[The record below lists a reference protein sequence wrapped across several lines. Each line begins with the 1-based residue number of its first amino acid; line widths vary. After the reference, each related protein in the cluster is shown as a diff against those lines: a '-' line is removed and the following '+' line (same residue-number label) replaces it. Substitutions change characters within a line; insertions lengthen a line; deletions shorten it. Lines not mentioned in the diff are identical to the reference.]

1 MTSEDPLRLRRF
13 RVWALFAI
21 CSHVALSAA
30 FAGSIARTW
39 NEENLDAIRL
49 DLPHPPAHARNLF
62 HASVAMYD
70 AWAAYDAVAVGYIHN
85 EVAVA
90 PGGDVAAARDEAI
103 SFAVYRILRFR
114 YQNSENAATTAIA
127 LISRMIALGYDES
140 NTSTTGTTPAEVGNR
155 VAASILAFAA
165 TDNSNELNDYEDLS
179 YDPVNDPMP
188 LDDPDFTL
196 LTVSDVNHWQ
206 PLAFGDFALTQN
218 GIVTSDI
225 QTFLGSH
232 WFKVR
237 PFALHGP
244 GAFPIYLDPGAPP
257 ELDGSGSA
265 DDLEFKANINDVLR
279 FSSYLDPDDG
289 ATLNISPQVWGN
301 HTLGAN
307 DGTGHGNN
315 PVTGLAYPDNIV
327 KRGDYGRVLAEFW
340 ADGPDSETPPGHW
353 NVLANEVTDDA
364 LTVFQIGGTGPVVD
378 ELEWDV
384 KRYFAMNAAMH
395 DAATA
400 AWTVK
405 RVYDYSRPI
414 THCRYMALLGQ
425 SSDPTDIYSTYD
437 VEGLQLEAGL
447 VEVITPLSTA
457 VGERHE
463 HLDQYIGSI
472 AIYTWGG
479 EPADPTTE
487 YTGAEWIV
495 AQNWLPY
502 QRDTFVTPAFA
513 GYVSGHSC
521 FSRAG
526 AEVMTRFTGSAY
538 FPGGL
543 GEHTIPAGDL
553 AFEYGPSADV
563 TLQWASYYDAADE
576 AGISRIYGGIHV
588 APDDGPGRIMG
599 STAGIDA
606 YALAEKYWDG
616 SILEGDLIADIV
628 YDKTASTVEIT
639 WPQDRGLFYKVQ
651 SSTDLITW
659 TDETAFVRA
668 ESDEEEFTES
678 LPNPDNWFYRI
689 VRNGSGL

>member
-1 MTSEDPLRLRRF
+1 MTSEDPSWPRRL
-13 RVWALFAI
+13 RVWALLAI
-21 CSHVALSAA
+21 CFHVALSSAS
-30 FAGSIARTW
+30 AGSIARTW

-90 PGGDVAAARDEAI
+90 PGGDIAAARDEAI

-140 NTSTTGTTPAEVGNR
+140 NTSTTGSTPAEVGNR

-196 LTVSDVNHWQ
+196 LTVSDVNRWQ

-218 GIVTSDI
+218 GIVTDDI

-265 DDLEFKANINDVLR
+265 EDLEFKANINDVLR
-279 FSSYLDPDDG
+279 YSSYLDPDDG
-289 ATLNISPQVWGN
+289 INVNISPQVWGN
-301 HTLGAN
+301 HPLGTN

-364 LTVFQIGGTGPVVD
+364 ATVFQIGGTGPVVD

-437 VEGLQLEAGL
+437 VEGLQLESGL
-447 VEVITPLSTA
+447 VEVITPQSTA

-463 HLDQYIGSI
+463 HLDQYIGSL
-472 AIYTWGG
+472 AVYTWGG
-479 EPADPTTE
+479 EPADPVTE

-543 GEHTIPAGDL
+543 GEHTVTAGDL

-606 YALAEKYWDG
+606 YALAERYWDG

-628 YDKTASTVEIT
+628 YDKTASTVEVV

-668 ESDEEEFTES
+668 ESDEEEFSES
-678 LPNPDNWFYRI
+678 LPNPDNWFYRV
-689 VRNGSGL
+689 VRNGEGL